1 MRRITVVGGSLA
13 GVHAAEALREHGF
26 DGDVTLV
33 SAEFS
38 RPYDRPPLS
47 KQVLLGEYDVAE
59 IALRPASW
67 YEEQGIE
74 LRLGTAATAIDAKH
88 GKLSLAD
95 GSELEY
101 DGLVLATGS
110 RPRALNVTG
119 GAPGVHVLRSVE
131 DAVALRPGLAAGR
144 HLVMVGGGFIGL
156 EVAGAAAK
164 LGLEVTVIEASM
176 TPLSRRFGDDVG
188 HWYRE
193 LHERNGVRVICG
205 STLASVDVST
215 GGASITLSDGRI
227 VKGDIV
233 VAGVGSVPAVEWL
246 AGSGID
252 TGDGVVC
259 GPDLR
264 TSVPNIVAA
273 GDIASWRNPIFDER
287 MRIEHWSNAVDQG
300 RHAAATLL
308 GDRQDFASVPYF
320 WTDQHDTKMRF
331 VGRTKDATDSR
342 VEKLDDNKL
351 IVTYGREG
359 VLIGAVCVGSPRDMA
374 KYKVAIQS
382 RAPWDEPAAA
392 VA

>member
-331 VGRTKDATDSR
+331 VGRTKGATDSR